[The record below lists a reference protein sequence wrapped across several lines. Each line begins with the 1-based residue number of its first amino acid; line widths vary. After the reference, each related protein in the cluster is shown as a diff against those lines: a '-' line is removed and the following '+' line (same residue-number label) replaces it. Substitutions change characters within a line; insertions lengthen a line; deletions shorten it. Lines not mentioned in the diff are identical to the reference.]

1 VALAR
6 VLRSHQHGG
15 PSEVGLGGASTWPT
29 GDRPGGA
36 VVRDVPDRSRRC
48 LEVVHDDLC
57 GPIASAMPKGN
68 KYFLLLVDDL
78 DRYMLI
84 VAIPSKDHAAVA
96 IKEIQERVEGKSS
109 LKLRALRAIR
119 GGEFTLRELIEYYVF
134 EDMHCQH
141 TVPYNP

>member
-1 VALAR
+1 
-6 VLRSHQHGG
+6 
-15 PSEVGLGGASTWPT
+15 
-29 GDRPGGA
+29 
-36 VVRDVPDRSRRC
+36 
-48 LEVVHDDLC
+48 
-57 GPIASAMPKGN
+57 
-68 KYFLLLVDDL
+68 VDDL